1 MAKPKTVARPG
12 AAPAANGGSGRKP
25 GTAPSKP
32 IAENRAARH
41 EYFIEDDVEAG
52 LALEGWEVKA
62 LRDGRANLKESYAV
76 FRNGEGWLL
85 RCHIMPLPSASTHVE
100 ANPVRDRKLLL
111 HRRQIDRLSGAVDRQ
126 GYTLVPLLLYWS
138 QGRAKLKLGLAKGKQ
153 AHDKRASIKERD
165 WQRQK
170 SRMLRKSR

>member
-1 MAKPKTVARPG
+1 MSTTKTAAKAKP
-12 AAPAANGGSGRKP
+12 APAPKASSKK
-25 GTAPSKP
+25 ADAAASKP

-41 EYFIEDDVEAG
+41 EYFIEDTVEAG

-62 LRDGRANLKESYAV
+62 LREARANLKESYAV

-111 HRRQIDRLSGAVDRQ
+111 HRRQLDRLAGAVDRQ
-126 GYTLVPLLLYWS
+126 GYTLVPLLLYWVN
-138 QGRAKLKLGLAKGKQ
+138 GRAKLKLGLAKGKQ
-153 AHDKRASIKERD
+153 AHDKRASIKARD

-170 SRMLRKSR
+170 SRLMRHS